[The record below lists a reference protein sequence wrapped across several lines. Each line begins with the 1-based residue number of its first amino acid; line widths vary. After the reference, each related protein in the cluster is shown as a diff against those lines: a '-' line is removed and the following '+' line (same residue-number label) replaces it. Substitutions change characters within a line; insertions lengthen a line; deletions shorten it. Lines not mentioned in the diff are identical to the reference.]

1 MNGLSD
7 VAEPTINQNI
17 KGHNDAGNARSKC
30 LHDTADLL
38 NQNNNNS
45 CDGRHT
51 RSIWSDQ
58 SLNR

>member
-17 KGHNDAGNARSKC
+17 NVHNDAGNARSKFSYES
-30 LHDTADLL
+30 TDLL

-51 RSIWSDQ
+51 RSTWSNQ
-58 SLNR
+58 SLIR